1 MASRRL
7 DVSKSSPDKDVVTN
21 RRAFDAHLDDC
32 QSCSVSGALCS
43 KANTLWRGVVFAAMR
58 AHGGK

>member
-1 MASRRL
+1 MSNRRMN
-7 DVSKSSPDKDVVTN
+7 VSKDSPDKNVATL
-21 RRAFDAHLDDC
+21 RREFDAHLDVC
-32 QSCSVSGALCS
+32 TACTPTLCS